1 MSLLSEEDKQAVADA
16 IRQAEGST
24 SGEIVFAVTDS
35 SGRYLNSSFQGA
47 LIVMAA
53 ATAVFLTTPVVHSI
67 SAVLWTEIISFGLS
81 YSLLTYLPWRRW
93 FIPNGEMDL
102 RVREAAFAEFYS
114 SGLYRTRESNG
125 VLIYLSLLEH
135 RVVILGDRAIDE
147 KMGNRW
153 DEVRD
158 TIIRG
163 IRDGKAR
170 EGVCTAVAICGR
182 ALAEHFPRRPDDQNE
197 LSDRVI
203 DRRQNPHDA
212 D

>member
-1 MSLLSEEDKQAVADA
+1 MSLLSEEDKKAVADA
-16 IRQAEGST
+16 IQRAENST

-53 ATAVFLTTPVVHSI
+53 ATAIYLTFPIPHSI

-81 YSLLTYLPWRRW
+81 YSLFTYMPWRRW
-93 FIPNGEMDL
+93 FIPGREMDL

-147 KMGNRW
+147 KMGDRW

-163 IRDGKAR
+163 IKDGKAR
-170 EGVCTAVAICGR
+170 EGICAAVEICGR
-182 ALAEHFPRRPDDQNE
+182 TLAEHFPRRPDDQNE
-197 LSDRVI
+197 LPDRVI
-203 DRRQNPHDA
+203 DRRQNPHGSD
-212 D
+212 

>member
-1 MSLLSEEDKQAVADA
+1 MSLLSEKDKQAVADA

-53 ATAVFLTTPVVHSI
+53 ATAVYLTIPVVHSI

-93 FIPNGEMDL
+93 FILKSEMDL
-102 RVREAAFAEFYS
+102 RVQEAAFAEFYS
-114 SGLYRTRESNG
+114 SGLHRTRESNG

-158 TIIRG
+158 TIIHG
-163 IRDGKAR
+163 IRERKAR
-170 EGVCTAVAICGR
+170 EGICAAVAICGR
-182 ALAEHFPRRPDDQNE
+182 TLAEHFPRRPDDQNE
-197 LSDRVI
+197 LPDRVI
-203 DRRQNPHDA
+203 DRRQNPHGSD
-212 D
+212 